1 MSLPSELEVFMPSKS
16 PRLQCYIEPVT
27 MARIKE
33 LSRVEKRTIGSI
45 VDDALANYSVDR
57 KSWVAHQAGYQTV
70 LGTAVMLALAR
81 KSLTTEELRD
91 ARRTAEQAAVI
102 LFGPLGKRP
111 FDVDVNP
118 PSDERLLALF
128 EALS

>member
-1 MSLPSELEVFMPSKS
+1 
-16 PRLQCYIEPVT
+16 
-27 MARIKE
+27 
-33 LSRVEKRTIGSI
+33 
-45 VDDALANYSVDR
+45 LANYSIDR

>member
-1 MSLPSELEVFMPSKS
+1 MTKARLHQMSADQGMTYG
-16 PRLQCYIEPVT
+16 QI
-27 MARIKE
+27 I
-33 LSRVEKRTIGSI
+33 
-45 VDDALANYSVDR
+45 DDAIAQYSVDR

-70 LGTAVMLALAR
+70 LATSIMLALAR

-91 ARRTAEQAAVI
+91 ARKTAEQAAVI

-111 FDVDVNP
+111 FDVDMSR

>member
-1 MSLPSELEVFMPSKS
+1 MPSAM
-16 PRLQCYIEPVT
+16 PRIQCHVMPAT
-27 MARIKE
+27 KAR
-33 LSRVEKRTIGSI
+33 LHQMS
-45 VDDALANYSVDR
+45 VDKGMTYGQVIDEAIAQHAIDR
-57 KSWVAHQAGYQTV
+57 KSWVAHQAGYQTL

-91 ARRTAEQAAVI
+91 ARKTAEQAAVL

-111 FDVDVNP
+111 FDVDVSP
-118 PSDERLLALF
+118 PTDERLLALF

>member
-1 MSLPSELEVFMPSKS
+1 
-16 PRLQCYIEPVT
+16 
-27 MARIKE
+27 
-33 LSRVEKRTIGSI
+33 
-45 VDDALANYSVDR
+45 LANYSVDR

>member
-1 MSLPSELEVFMPSKS
+1 
-16 PRLQCYIEPVT
+16 

-33 LSRVEKRTIGSI
+33 LSRVEKRTIGSL

>member
-1 MSLPSELEVFMPSKS
+1 MTTKY
-16 PRLQCYIEPVT
+16 PRLQCYVQPAT

-33 LSRVEKRTIGSI
+33 LSRSEQRLVGAV
-45 VDDALANYSVDR
+45 VDDAIAQYSVDR

-70 LGTAVMLALAR
+70 LATSIMLALAR

-91 ARRTAEQAAVI
+91 ARKTAEQAAVI

-111 FDVDVNP
+111 FDVDMSR